1 MTILFVTVILLIT
14 TSISQT
20 FIAVP
25 YLQDLLQFD
34 CVMVE
39 NYSRT
44 LTDQV
49 RNTATEFAA
58 LKNHQY
64 FTYLTKLS
72 LMKEISLSLETSF

>member
-14 TSISQT
+14 TSILQT

-25 YLQDLLQFD
+25 YLQNLLHVD